1 MNLRSRLV
9 VLVAALVV
17 SQTSFAHPGHLE
29 GKKSK
34 NPPTTK
40 GQQATS
46 DMKKG
51 ALAFYNG
58 AAEAKGV
65 TVQNLA
71 SIPLGFEI
79 QGMDKRLM
87 RASIFTIAAGGS
99 VPPHPH
105 VDRPGHAYIISGEIT
120 EFRNDEE
127 KPGVRKAGDLA
138 VEKTGVDHAWVNHTT
153 DAVKVLVVD
162 VFNP

>member
-1 MNLRSRLV
+1 MSLRSKFV
-9 VLVAALVV
+9 VLVAALLV

-40 GQQATS
+40 GQQATN

-65 TVQNLA
+65 SVQNLA
-71 SIPLGFEI
+71 SIPLGFEML
-79 QGMDKRLM
+79 G
-87 RASIFTIAAGGS
+87 
-99 VPPHPH
+99 
-105 VDRPGHAYIISGEIT
+105 
-120 EFRNDEE
+120 
-127 KPGVRKAGDLA
+127 
-138 VEKTGVDHAWVNHTT
+138 
-153 DAVKVLVVD
+153 
-162 VFNP
+162 